1 MIVLYP
7 IVLVGAAYLMTK
19 SAKRGLGSRGRMWF
33 GAWVVAGALFTFSLL
48 TGLSIG
54 LFLLPASAFA
64 VFWLAV
70 HAPHRREAAGFPVG
84 AALVVIAVLLFV

>member
-54 LFLLPASAFA
+54 LLLLPASAFA

-70 HAPHRREAAGFPVG
+70 NAPHARDVAGFPAG
-84 AALVVIAVLLFV
+84 IAAVLLVIAFI